1 MRTMVY
7 LVAIVLLGAT
17 AAAQEQVYKAGEGV
31 TAPVPIEQPKPS
43 YTADA
48 LTARIEGIVTLE
60 CVVGIDGRVSEGRVV
75 KPLFPSLDDAALR
88 TLQDW
93 KFKPG
98 TKDGQPVPV
107 RINVEMSFSLSDSP
121 EIRGPRVDSPGL
133 LKPSKTVTTPRLL
146 HEVKPQYTAR
156 AIRERAQG
164 TVRMRCVVLRDGT
177 VGDVQVKE
185 SLHPDLDLE
194 AVRTVRKWRFVP
206 GMAEGKTVAVQ
217 VEIEMTFTLKG
228 GPAAPK
234 LER

>member
-1 MRTMVY
+1 MRTIVC
-7 LVAIVLLGAT
+7 LVAIAILGGT
-17 AAAQEQVYKAGEGV
+17 AAAQEQVYKPGEGV
-31 TAPVPIEQPKPS
+31 TTPVAIEQSRPQ
-43 YTADA
+43 YTPDA
-48 LTARIEGIVTLE
+48 LTARVEGIVTLE
-60 CVVGIDGRVSEGRVV
+60 CVVGVDGTVSEGRVV
-75 KPLFPSLDDAALR
+75 KSLFPSLDDAALR

-98 TKDGQPVPV
+98 TKDGKPVPV
-107 RINVEMSFSLSDSP
+107 RVNVEMSFSLSDSP

-133 LKPSKTVTTPRLL
+133 LKPSKEVTTPRLL

-164 TVRMRCVVLRDGT
+164 TVRMNCVVLPDGT

-185 SLHPDLDLE
+185 SVHPDLDLE

-206 GMAEGKTVAVQ
+206 GMAEGKAVPVQ
-217 VEIEMTFTLKG
+217 VEIQMTFTLKG
-228 GPAAPK
+228 GPAVPK

>member
-1 MRTMVY
+1 MRTIGS
-7 LVAIVLLGAT
+7 LIGILLLGITAT
-17 AAAQEQVYKAGEGV
+17 AQEQVYRPGDGV
-31 TAPVPIEQPKPS
+31 TAPVAIERPKPD
-43 YTADA
+43 YTPDA
-48 LTARIEGIVTLE
+48 LTAKVEGIVTLE
-60 CVVGIDGRVSEGRVV
+60 CVVSSDGSVREGRVT
-75 KPLFPSLDDAALR
+75 KPLFASLDEAALH
-88 TLQDW
+88 TLSQW

-98 TKDGQPVPV
+98 TKDGKPVPV

-133 LKPSKTVTTPRLL
+133 LKPSKQVTTPRLL

-164 TVRMRCVVLRDGT
+164 TIRMNCVVLADGT

-185 SLHPDLDLE
+185 SVHPDLDLE

-206 GMAEGKTVAVQ
+206 GMAEGKAVPVQ

-228 GPAAPK
+228 GPSVPK

>member
-1 MRTMVY
+1 MRTIGS
-7 LVAIVLLGAT
+7 LIGILLLGITAT
-17 AAAQEQVYKAGEGV
+17 AQEQVYRPGDGV
-31 TAPVPIEQPKPS
+31 TAPVAIERPKPD
-43 YTADA
+43 YTPDA
-48 LTARIEGIVTLE
+48 LTAKVEGIVTLE
-60 CVVGIDGRVSEGRVV
+60 CVVSSDGSVREGRVT
-75 KPLFPSLDDAALR
+75 KPLFASLDEAALH
-88 TLQDW
+88 TLSQW

-98 TKDGQPVPV
+98 TKDGKPVPV
-107 RINVEMSFSLSDSP
+107 RINVEMSFSWSDSP

-133 LKPSKTVTTPRLL
+133 LKPSKKVTTPRLL

-164 TVRMRCVVLRDGT
+164 TVRMRCVVLPDGT

-206 GMAEGKTVAVQ
+206 GMAEGSAVPVQ